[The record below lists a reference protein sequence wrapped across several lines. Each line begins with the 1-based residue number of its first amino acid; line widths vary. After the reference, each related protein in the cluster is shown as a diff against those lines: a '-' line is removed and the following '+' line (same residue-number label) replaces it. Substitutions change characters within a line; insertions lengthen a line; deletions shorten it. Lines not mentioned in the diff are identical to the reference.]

1 MSKESLRAKELLE
14 KYQKE
19 GLTMS
24 EINEAKRFLNSNNK
38 FSYFSDDTS
47 PRKGYVTNLDNEV
60 RKWQFKTAEEQG
72 FTNLKDINMDTKA
85 YYKLLEGI
93 SGWQDKIA

>member
-1 MSKESLRAKELLE
+1 
-14 KYQKE
+14 
-19 GLTMS
+19 MS
-24 EINEAKRFLNSNNK
+24 EINAAKRFLNANNK
-38 FSYFSDDTS
+38 FSYFSDDVT
-47 PRKGYVTNLDNEV
+47 PRKGFITNLDNEV

-93 SGWQDKIA
+93 G